1 MQNAKDRK
9 ELLPYTKIKYGK
21 GDLRMKT
28 SKRKQELQKQRM
40 IVLGIVFCIV
50 VILIGVICLLTRKP
64 NEEKTT
70 QVQTGKEKENQVTNE
85 NSMQTSS
92 NHVAEQDWKLMLAN
106 RENTIPEDYQ
116 IPLAKIEGQLYF
128 DERALPYLNKL
139 RNAVIEAG
147 YSNLWI
153 QSSYRS
159 IELQKKLFSDKV
171 DSYIKKGKGKQEAE
185 KLAMQVVNKPGQ
197 SDHNLGLAVDFNYV
211 NEDFKNLKVYQW
223 LCDHAHE
230 YGFILRYPEDKESIT
245 GVSYE
250 PWHWRYVGKEHAKK
264 IKEKQL
270 CLEEYV
276 KERNT

>member
-1 MQNAKDRK
+1 M
-9 ELLPYTKIKYGK
+9 GK

-40 IVLGIVFCIV
+40 IVLGIAFCVV

-70 QVQTGKEKENQVTNE
+70 QVQIGKEKENQVTNE
-85 NSMQTSS
+85 SSMQTSS

-139 RNAVIEAG
+139 RNAAIEAG

-250 PWHWRYVGKEHAKK
+250 PWHWRYVGKEHAEK

-276 KERNT
+276 KEYR